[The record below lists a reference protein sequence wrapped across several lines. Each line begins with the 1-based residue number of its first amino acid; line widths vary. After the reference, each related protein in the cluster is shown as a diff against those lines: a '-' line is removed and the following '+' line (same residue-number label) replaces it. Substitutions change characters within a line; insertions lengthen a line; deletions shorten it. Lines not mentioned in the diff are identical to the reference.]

1 MASANL
7 GTAYDPNGLVVKSDK
22 LFGEVITLVAGTY
35 AAGSALGQI
44 TSGGKYALSASA
56 ASDGSQTVK
65 AILPQAI
72 TIAADTSVYVFYTG
86 DFDATKIT
94 LGAGHTI
101 AALRPVLAR
110 DGIFLH
116 DVMPGA

>member
-22 LFGEVITLVAGTY
+22 LFGETITLVPGTY
-35 AAGSALGQI
+35 AAGAALGQI
-44 TSGGKYALSASA
+44 TTGGKYALSASA
-56 ASDGSQTVK
+56 AADGSQAVR

-72 TIAADTSVYVFYTG
+72 TNAADASVYVYYTG
-86 DFDATKIT
+86 DFDATKVV

-110 DGIFLH
+110 QGIFLH
-116 DVMPGA
+116 DVVPGA